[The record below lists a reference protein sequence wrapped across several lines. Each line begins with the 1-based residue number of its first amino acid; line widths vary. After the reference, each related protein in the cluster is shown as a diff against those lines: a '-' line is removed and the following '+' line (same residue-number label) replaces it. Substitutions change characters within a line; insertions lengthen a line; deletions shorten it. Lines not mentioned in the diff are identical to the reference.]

1 MVGLV
6 ARSVALQS
14 AVMDNRPSR
23 TRRPHKVPVVSRDRE
38 NAERAA
44 RRKQRGRAIAFPK
57 QDMAS
62 VVILIAVLILVLLA
76 IAAPLRNFYEGRAEI
91 ARANESI
98 ARLEAQKKALED
110 DIAMY
115 DDDAF
120 LKQEARR
127 RLGVMEEGETAWRII
142 DPRMTAPEAIT
153 TGKDDIPDTRTWPQ
167 VMWDSLREV
176 PGEELPPI
184 DDAPPAPEAPEAPA
198 APEEPAPEPGAPEAP
213 AVPEA
218 PAPEALAPAQ

>member
-1 MVGLV
+1 MTK
-6 ARSVALQS
+6 R
-14 AVMDNRPSR
+14 SR
-23 TRRPHKVPVVSRDRE
+23 TRRPSTVPVASRDRE

-44 RRKQRGRAIAFPK
+44 RHKQRGRAIAFPK

-176 PGEELPPI
+176 PTEELPPI
-184 DDAPPAPEAPEAPA
+184 DDAPPAPAPEAPA
-198 APEEPAPEPGAPEAP
+198 APEGPVPEEAPGAPEAP
-213 AVPEA
+213 APEA
-218 PAPEALAPAQ
+218 PAPAQ

>member
-1 MVGLV
+1 MTK
-6 ARSVALQS
+6 RSIRPR
-14 AVMDNRPSR
+14 RPS
-23 TRRPHKVPVVSRDRE
+23 TVPVASRDRE

-44 RRKQRGRAIAFPK
+44 QRKQRGRAIAFPK

-62 VVILIAVLILVLLA
+62 VVILIGVLIVVLLA

-98 ARLEAQKKALED
+98 ARLEAQKEALEN
-110 DIAMY
+110 DIAKY
-115 DDDAF
+115 DDEEY
-120 LKQEARR
+120 LKQESRR

-153 TGKDDIPDTRTWPQ
+153 TGKDDIPDTRGWAE
-167 VMWDSLREV
+167 VLWDSLREV

-184 DDAPPAPEAPEAPA
+184 DDAPPAR
-198 APEEPAPEPGAPEAP
+198 EAP
-213 AVPEA
+213 AVPEEIAPEA
-218 PAPEALAPAQ
+218 PAPETSAQ

>member
-1 MVGLV
+1 MTK
-6 ARSVALQS
+6 RSRIR
-14 AVMDNRPSR
+14 RPS
-23 TRRPHKVPVVSRDRE
+23 TVPVASRDRE
-38 NAERAA
+38 NAVRAA
-44 RRKQRGRAIAFPK
+44 QRKKRGRAIAFPK
-57 QDMAS
+57 QDMTS

-98 ARLEAQKKALED
+98 ARLEAQKQVLED

-153 TGKDDIPDTRTWPQ
+153 TGKDDISDTRTWPE

-184 DDAPPAPEAPEAPA
+184 DDAPPAPAPEVPAPDRPAPA
-198 APEEPAPEPGAPEAP
+198 PDAP
-213 AVPEA
+213 APEA
-218 PAPEALAPAQ
+218 PAPEAPAPAQ

>member
-1 MVGLV
+1 MK
-6 ARSVALQS
+6 
-14 AVMDNRPSR
+14 NRPATPR
-23 TRRPHKVPVVSRDRE
+23 KVPVASRDKE

-44 RRKQRGRAIAFPK
+44 QKAARGRSRALPK
-57 QDMAS
+57 QDMVG
-62 VVILIAVLILVLLA
+62 VVVLIAVVLLVLMA

-98 ARLEAQKKALED
+98 ARLEAQKQALED

-184 DDAPPAPEAPEAPA
+184 DDAPPAPA
-198 APEEPAPEPGAPEAP
+198 
-213 AVPEA
+213 PEA
-218 PAPEALAPAQ
+218 PAPEAPAPEAPAPAQ

>member
-1 MVGLV
+1 MTK
-6 ARSVALQS
+6 RSIRPR
-14 AVMDNRPSR
+14 RPS
-23 TRRPHKVPVVSRDRE
+23 TVPVASRDRE

-62 VVILIAVLILVLLA
+62 VVILIGVLIVVLLA

-98 ARLEAQKKALED
+98 ARLEAQKEALEN
-110 DIAMY
+110 DIAKY
-115 DDDAF
+115 DDEEY

-153 TGKDDIPDTRTWPQ
+153 TGKDDIPDTRGWAE
-167 VMWDSLREV
+167 VLWDSLREV
-176 PGEELPPI
+176 PESLPPA
-184 DDAPPAPEAPEAPA
+184 DDALP
-198 APEEPAPEPGAPEAP
+198 
-213 AVPEA
+213 A
-218 PAPEALAPAQ
+218 PAPDVPAS

>member
-1 MVGLV
+1 MTK
-6 ARSVALQS
+6 RSIRPR
-14 AVMDNRPSR
+14 RPS
-23 TRRPHKVPVVSRDRE
+23 TVPVASRDRE

-44 RRKQRGRAIAFPK
+44 QRKQRGRAIAFPK

-62 VVILIAVLILVLLA
+62 VVILIGVLIVVLLA

-98 ARLEAQKKALED
+98 ARLEAQKEALEN
-110 DIAMY
+110 DIAKY
-115 DDDAF
+115 DDEEY

-153 TGKDDIPDTRTWPQ
+153 TGKDDIPDTRGWAE
-167 VMWDSLREV
+167 VLWDSLREV
-176 PGEELPPI
+176 PESFPPA
-184 DDAPPAPEAPEAPA
+184 DDASPASAPEVPA
-198 APEEPAPEPGAPEAP
+198 S
-213 AVPEA
+213 
-218 PAPEALAPAQ
+218 

>member
-1 MVGLV
+1 MTK
-6 ARSVALQS
+6 RSIRPR
-14 AVMDNRPSR
+14 RPS
-23 TRRPHKVPVVSRDRE
+23 TVPVASRDRE

-44 RRKQRGRAIAFPK
+44 QRKQRGRAIAFPK

-62 VVILIAVLILVLLA
+62 VVILIGVLIVVLLA

-98 ARLEAQKKALED
+98 TQLQAQKDALEH

-142 DPRMTAPEAIT
+142 DPRMSAPENIT
-153 TGKDDIPDTRTWPQ
+153 TGKEDIPDTRSWPE
-167 VMWDSLREV
+167 VMWDSLRPAE
-176 PGEELPPI
+176 
-184 DDAPPAPEAPEAPA
+184 DAPPAPSRIDEPPA
-198 APEEPAPEPGAPEAP
+198 APAP
-213 AVPEA
+213 
-218 PAPEALAPAQ
+218 

>member
-1 MVGLV
+1 MTK
-6 ARSVALQS
+6 RSI
-14 AVMDNRPSR
+14 R
-23 TRRPHKVPVVSRDRE
+23 TRRPSTVPVASRDRE
-38 NAERAA
+38 RAERAA
-44 RRKQRGRAIAFPK
+44 QRRQRGKAIAFPK

-98 ARLEAQKKALED
+98 ARLEAQKQALES

-127 RLGVMEEGETAWRII
+127 RLGVIEEGETAWRII
-142 DPRMTAPEAIT
+142 DPRMTASEAIT
-153 TGKDDIPDTRTWPQ
+153 TGKDDIPDTRTWPV

-176 PGEELPPI
+176 PSELRPI
-184 DDAPPAPEAPEAPA
+184 DDAPPAPAPAPEGP
-198 APEEPAPEPGAPEAP
+198 APEGPAPEPGAPEAP
-213 AVPEA
+213 VVPEGPGTRSSSA
-218 PAPEALAPAQ
+218 SAVG

>member
-1 MVGLV
+1 MTK
-6 ARSVALQS
+6 RSI
-14 AVMDNRPSR
+14 R
-23 TRRPHKVPVVSRDRE
+23 TRRPSTVPVASRDRE
-38 NAERAA
+38 RAERAA
-44 RRKQRGRAIAFPK
+44 QRRQRGKTIAFPK

-98 ARLEAQKKALED
+98 ARLEAQKQALES

-115 DDDAF
+115 DDEAF

-142 DPRMTAPEAIT
+142 DPRMTASEAIT
-153 TGKDDIPDTRTWPQ
+153 TGKDDIPDTRTWPV
-167 VMWDSLREV
+167 VMWDSLRDV
-176 PGEELPPI
+176 PTELPPI
-184 DDAPPAPEAPEAPA
+184 DDASSAPEVPAQTAPAADAPAPEAPAERIYDY
-198 APEEPAPEPGAPEAP
+198 E
-213 AVPEA
+213 
-218 PAPEALAPAQ
+218 

>member
-1 MVGLV
+1 MTK
-6 ARSVALQS
+6 R
-14 AVMDNRPSR
+14 SR
-23 TRRPHKVPVVSRDRE
+23 TRRPSTVPVASRDRE

-44 RRKQRGRAIAFPK
+44 QRKQRGRAIAFPK

-62 VVILIAVLILVLLA
+62 VVILIGVLIVVLLA

-98 ARLEAQKKALED
+98 ARLEAQKEALEN
-110 DIAMY
+110 DIAKY
-115 DDDAF
+115 DDEEY

-153 TGKDDIPDTRTWPQ
+153 TGKDDIPT
-167 VMWDSLREV
+167 
-176 PGEELPPI
+176 
-184 DDAPPAPEAPEAPA
+184 PA
-198 APEEPAPEPGAPEAP
+198 AGLRCCGTPCVRSPSRSRLPTTLRPPP
-213 AVPEA
+213 PLRCLRPRKHFRTLCVPIT
-218 PAPEALAPAQ
+218 PSSRGQCYLLHKRCFGSD